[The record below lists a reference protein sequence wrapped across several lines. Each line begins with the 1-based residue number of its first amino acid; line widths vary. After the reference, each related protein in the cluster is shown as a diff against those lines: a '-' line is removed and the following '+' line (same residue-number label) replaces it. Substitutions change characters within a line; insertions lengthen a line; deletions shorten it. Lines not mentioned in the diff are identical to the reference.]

1 MEYVIK
7 SELIKIWVLS
17 SNIVK
22 SSFKISLN
30 LQKAYFEIIILQEIF
45 ITNSIKNILL
55 ISFDAIFCLNQRRR
69 GY

>member
-55 ISFDAIFCLNQRRR
+55 ISFDTIFCLNQRRR